1 MDMSWEVHSSES
13 PSVKLGGRDA
23 HDNKSGVPFLTVLSV
38 FASLGGKKMNI
49 FN

>member
-1 MDMSWEVHSSES
+1 MLFEATH
-13 PSVKLGGRDA
+13 PSGIVVKIVGIAKGDHGRLCEE
-23 HDNKSGVPFLTVLSV
+23 HDVCVLSV